1 MVVVVVVVDAEAI
14 EAVVAAE
21 EEEEDPRGAETAVIN
36 IAEVPVDR
44 VVEEEVLDGVAAIVV
59 EEVAAAVEVAV
70 EAVQHRVWF
79 FPLTV
84 C

>member
-1 MVVVVVVVDAEAI
+1 MAVVVVVVDAEAI

-59 EEVAAAVEVAV
+59 AVEVAV